1 MPVTMET
8 KFFEPTSAVRINVPY
23 ELEENEYT
31 LEVYLMDELGNIS
44 EPVVLDVKVTSLP
57 KPQVHFPQEGGYVSR
72 KPVLVVS
79 CPEPYPFKVKY
90 IIRFVEK
97 EGEKKEEEVG
107 NIENVDV
114 ETIPPQST
122 GDVGG
127 ES

>member
-8 KFFEPTSAVRINVPY
+8 KFFDPTSAVRINVPY

-44 EPVVLDVKVTSLP
+44 EPVVLDVKVVTLP
-57 KPQVHFPQEGGYVSR
+57 KPQVHFPTDGGFVPR

-79 CPEPYPFKVKY
+79 CPTPYPFKVKY

-97 EGEKKEEEVG
+97 EKG
-107 NIENVDV
+107 
-114 ETIPPQST
+114 ETIEERTVESVDAETLSTETST
-122 GDVGG
+122 GG
-127 ES
+127 EG